1 MRRKRVSRR
10 AEDWKRIVETWAGS
24 GESQR
29 AYCAKRDVGLSSF
42 IRWRKLLREVNG
54 KQRDGGFVAVGPLPV
69 AASGAPALVL
79 RLPGG
84 VELALSRMPD
94 AEWVRRIVR
103 A

>member
-10 AEDWKRIVETWAGS
+10 AEDWKRIVDAWHGS

-42 IRWRKLLREVNG
+42 IRWRKLLRDG
-54 KQRDGGFVAVGPLPV
+54 GSKRRDGGFVAVGPLPV
-69 AASGAPALVL
+69 AATGAPALVL
-79 RLPGG
+79 RLPGD
-84 VELALSRMPD
+84 VELVLSRMPD